1 MNRYAYLTLIPL
13 SAVAIVS
20 PAQAQTNAAPT
31 QLVQGAVEHVLS
43 TVQTDPET
51 RGGDIGKITAVVQRE
66 FLPYT
71 DFEHT
76 TRLAVGA
83 AWRDATPDQRKQLFE
98 QFQTMLV
105 RSYALSLTQ
114 LREQSVKF
122 RYDAAKQGSN
132 ANDVVVQ
139 THILNNGEDTQ
150 IDYRLQR
157 TPTGWK
163 IYDINMMGAW
173 LIEVYR
179 RQFGDVLAQGGVPGL
194 IDYLGR
200 HNAKSAPR

>member
-1 MNRYAYLTLIPL
+1 MNRVAYHTLI
-13 SAVAIVS
+13 SIVAAAVVGT
-20 PAQAQTNAAPT
+20 AQAQNAAPA
-31 QLVQGAVEHVLS
+31 QLVQNAVEHVLT
-43 TVQTDPET
+43 TVQTDPDT
-51 RGGDIGKITAVVQRE
+51 RGGDLGKITDVVQRQ

-83 AWRDATPDQRKQLFE
+83 AWRDATPEQRRQLFE
-98 QFQTMLV
+98 QFQIMLV

-114 LREQSVKF
+114 LREQNVKF
-122 RYDAAKQGSN
+122 RFDPARQGSN
-132 ANDVVVQ
+132 ASDVVVAS
-139 THILNNGEDTQ
+139 HVLSNGEDTQ

-157 TPTGWK
+157 TPSGWK

-173 LIEVYR
+173 LIEIYR
-179 RQFGDVLAQGGVPGL
+179 RQFADVLAQGGVPGL
-194 IDYLGR
+194 LDYLAR